1 MKYSPIALA
10 LLATLAS
17 TPFAHAEDVKT
28 SPDGEKVEKI
38 SVVGNRFSSRTTTET
53 PVPVDLF
60 GVEDLQNTG
69 QTETSRML
77 QFVAPSF
84 NFSTSTV
91 SDGTDIL
98 RPATLRGLGPDQT
111 LVLINGKRRHNTA
124 LVHVNGSIG
133 RGTAGVD
140 LNAIPAS
147 AIKRIE
153 VLRDGAA
160 AQYGSDAIAG
170 VINIVLKD
178 ETDYTAIS
186 AHAGSTYEGD
196 GDTVNVSV
204 NSGIEIGD
212 SGFINVS
219 AEVRD
224 RGDTNRAGLDP
235 RQQYALVDGQ
245 PDPREATF
253 DRLNHRYGD
262 ADSKNVYVFANGEY
276 AVSDTAQVYFY
287 GGLSNR
293 EGESGGFYRRSLDN
307 RNIPDIY
314 PDGFLPLINTEV
326 DDMSLAAGLR
336 GSMGDWDYDFSVV
349 HGENKFNFFISNS
362 LNVSYGPT
370 SPTEADA
377 GTLKFKQTTVNFDAM
392 STFDWGL
399 DYDVNFAAGVEYRRD
414 NYEIQAGDQV
424 SWDNG
429 GFPNQSGG
437 VGAPGIQV
445 FPGFRPANEVDQSRH
460 NVALYSELGFQF
472 TDNLF
477 TNVALRYEDYS
488 DFGDNL
494 SWKIALNYNVSDELT
509 LRGSINTG
517 FRAPSLHQ
525 QYFNNTS
532 TQFVDVNG
540 ELTPVEVGT
549 YSNNSDVAQALGVAQ
564 LTDETSF
571 NVGGG
576 IVYTPIDGL
585 TITADIYQ
593 INIEDRIVISGRFS
607 ADSSQTVA
615 DLLAPFPGVR
625 AAQFFSNAIDT
636 ETKGIDLV
644 VDYAIPLENGDTLS
658 LTGSLN
664 LTSTEL
670 DGAVRVPEAMQDD
683 PALASTL
690 FSRQEQIWLEDGQPS
705 DQLALSA
712 TYSTDQWDFNVR
724 LNRFGEVTSTE
735 SASDPLRDQT
745 FSAEWL
751 TDVSGK
757 YRFSDELS
765 VTVGV
770 NNLFDVTPEE
780 NIDSNSFNG
789 IFPYNRRVA
798 PFGFNGGYYYV
809 RADYRF

>member
-10 LLATLAS
+10 LLTSFAS
-17 TPFAHAEDVKT
+17 ISQAHAEEAQPTPVA
-28 SPDGEKVEKI
+28 EKVEKI

-178 ETDYTAIS
+178 ETEHTSIS
-186 AHAGSTYEGD
+186 THAGSTFEGD
-196 GDTVNVSV
+196 GETFNVSV
-204 NSGIEIGD
+204 NSGVELGTE
-212 SGFINVS
+212 GFINLSV
-219 AEVRD
+219 EMRD
-224 RGDTNRAGLDP
+224 RGATNRAGLDP

-262 ADSKNVYVFANGEY
+262 ADSKNYYLFANGEY
-276 AVSDTAQVYFY
+276 AIAETAQIYFY

-326 DDMSLAAGLR
+326 DDISFAAGLR
-336 GSMGDWDYDFSVV
+336 GSLNDWDYDFSVV
-349 HGENKFNFFISNS
+349 HGQNQFNFNISNS
-362 LNVSYGPT
+362 LNVSYGP
-370 SPTEADA
+370 SSLTEADA
-377 GTLKFKQTTVNFDAM
+377 GTLTFDQTTVNFDAM
-392 STFDWGL
+392 SSFEWGL
-399 DYDVNFAAGVEYRRD
+399 DYDVNFAAGIEYRRD

-445 FPGFRPANEVDQSRH
+445 FPGFRPSNEVDQSRH
-460 NVALYSELGFQF
+460 NIAIYSEFGFQF
-472 TDNLF
+472 TDDFFSNI
-477 TNVALRYEDYS
+477 ALRYEDYS

-494 SWKIALNYNVSDELT
+494 SWKIALNYNVSNDLT

-549 YSNNSDVAQALGVAQ
+549 YANNSNVAQALGVAQ

-571 NVGGG
+571 NVGAG
-576 IVYTPIDGL
+576 IVYTPLDGL

-593 INIEDRIVISGRFS
+593 INIDDRIVISGRFS
-607 ADSSQTVA
+607 ADSSQTIA

-644 VDYAIPLENGDTLS
+644 VDYSIPLENGDTLS
-658 LTGSLN
+658 LTSSLN

-670 DGAVRVPEAMQDD
+670 DGDVRVPTAMQSD
-683 PALASTL
+683 PTLANTL

-705 DQLALSA
+705 DQFALSA
-712 TYSTDQWDFNVR
+712 TYSAEAWDVTIRF
-724 LNRFGEVTSTE
+724 NRFGEVTSTE
-735 SASDPLRDQT
+735 SATDPARDQT
-745 FSAEWL
+745 FSSAWL

-757 YRFSDELS
+757 YRFTDSLS

-770 NNLFDVTPEE
+770 NNLFDVTPDE
-780 NIDSNSFNG
+780 NIASNSFNG